1 MLVIDSSAT
10 VALLLGR
17 SDVDSSAR
25 HIEAHG
31 SRLHAPHLIDIEVL
45 NVLARLDADDALADF
60 LAFPLRRYP
69 HAILGFRIWELREN
83 FSAYDAIYLALA
95 ENLAENG
102 GADVQPADGVIL
114 LDSHVGDAAATLT
127 NLDPAVVDD
136 ARPDSRDPDLDMYS
150 ESNGFGSAQRSS

>member
-17 SDVDSSAR
+17 SDADGIAR

-102 GADVQPADGVIL
+102 VPLLTANEHFAKAARKHTDVEVL
-114 LDSHVGDAAATLT
+114 LAA
-127 NLDPAVVDD
+127 
-136 ARPDSRDPDLDMYS
+136 
-150 ESNGFGSAQRSS
+150 

>member
-17 SDVDSSAR
+17 SDVDSIAR

-45 NVLARLDADDALADF
+45 NVLARLDADDAVADF
-60 LAFPLRRYP
+60 LVFPLRRYP

-95 ENLAENG
+95 ENLTENG
-102 GADVQPADGVIL
+102 VPL
-114 LDSHVGDAAATLT
+114 LTANEQFAKAAREHTEVEVLLA
-127 NLDPAVVDD
+127 A
-136 ARPDSRDPDLDMYS
+136 
-150 ESNGFGSAQRSS
+150 